1 MQKDA
6 LALLPDALALS
17 TDALALLLGAL
28 ALLPGALALSADAL
42 ALLPDALALQG
53 KLFHI
58 QLITS
63 PVDRNNIL
71 KLGIKKTA
79 QKLKPYRIRS
89 QHR

>member
-17 TDALALLLGAL
+17 TDALALLPGAL

-58 QLITS
+58 QLRTS
-63 PVDRNNIL
+63 PVDRGYIL
-71 KLGIKKTA
+71 KLGIKETA
-79 QKLKPYRIRS
+79 QRLKPYRIRS